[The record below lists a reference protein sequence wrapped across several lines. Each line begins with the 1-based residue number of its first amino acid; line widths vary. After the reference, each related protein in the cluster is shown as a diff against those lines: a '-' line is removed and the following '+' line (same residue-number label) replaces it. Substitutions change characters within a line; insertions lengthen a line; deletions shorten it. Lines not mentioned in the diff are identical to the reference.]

1 VRMAKKANKPTKRRY
16 TDRTLKLLWGRA
28 AGRCAMP
35 ECRVELYA
43 EATDY
48 DPIVVIGEIA
58 HVAAA
63 GAAGPRAALSMSDA
77 DKNAYDNLM
86 LLCQNCHGR
95 VDGQPSFHSVT
106 RLLDMKQAH
115 EAWVRASLPERGR
128 SRTGWSALVLRGDHP
143 LDMATIEAAL
153 SPDFAIAAPQVLSV
167 SMNSDWPV
175 ADKKIA
181 AAARAL
187 LAGDDAFDKR
197 IAVFPIAP
205 VSACLALGY
214 HLTSRP
220 HVRLFQHH
228 RDEQSW
234 VWPRRAL
241 PPDDIILNGLDGDS
255 RDADAVTI
263 AFHFSAT
270 VSDEALVEAGAPLTC
285 RINIGIE
292 SPSTMWLQHPEQMTR
307 AVSTTRRAFEAGMRL
322 YPRARR
328 WHLFYAGPAPLAV
341 AIGQQIN
348 PTMYP
353 AVQLYEYRHKE
364 LPRYRPSILLGATQL
379 TPCADT

>member
-1 VRMAKKANKPTKRRY
+1 
-16 TDRTLKLLWGRA
+16 
-28 AGRCAMP
+28 MP
-35 ECRVELYA
+35 ECRIELYA

-63 GAAGPRAALSMSDA
+63 GAQGPRAAPQMSDA

-95 VDGQPSFHSVT
+95 VDGQPHFHSVA
-106 RLLDMKQAH
+106 RLLDIKQAH

-128 SRTGWSALVLRGDHP
+128 SRTGWSAFVLRGDHP

-153 SPDFAIAAPQVLSV
+153 SPDFIVGTPDVLSISMDSDWQEAYTRIAA
-167 SMNSDWPV
+167 
-175 ADKKIA
+175 KT
-181 AAARAL
+181 RAL

-220 HVRLFQHH
+220 HVRVFQHD
-228 RDEQSW
+228 RDEKTW
-234 VWPRRAL
+234 AWPRRAL
-241 PPDDIILNGLDGDS
+241 PADDIRVSGLDGDGS
-255 RDADAVTI
+255 AADAVTFL
-263 AFHFSAT
+263 FHFSAT
-270 VSDEALVEAGAPLTC
+270 VTDDVLAEAGAPLAA
-285 RINIGIE
+285 RIDIGIE
-292 SPSTMWLQHPEQMTR
+292 TPSTTWLQHPEQLAR
-307 AVSTTRRAFEAGMRL
+307 AVATARRAFETAMRV

-328 WHLFYAGPAPLAV
+328 WHLFYAGPAPLGIAV
-341 AIGQQIN
+341 GQQIN

-353 AVQLYEYRHKE
+353 PVQLYEYRHKDA
-364 LPRYRPSILLGATQL
+364 PRYRPSIVLGAV
-379 TPCADT
+379 

>member
-1 VRMAKKANKPTKRRY
+1 MTKKATKPTKRNY
-16 TDRTLKLLWGRA
+16 SDRTLKMLWGRA

-35 ECRVELYA
+35 ECRIELYA

-63 GAAGPRAALSMSDA
+63 GTRGPRAAPSMSDA
-77 DKNAYDNLM
+77 DKNVYANLM

-95 VDGQPSFHSVT
+95 VDGQPHCYSVA
-106 RLLDMKQAH
+106 RLLDIKQAH

-128 SRTGWSALVLRGDHP
+128 SRTGWSTVVLRGDHP

-153 SPDFAIAAPQVLSV
+153 SPDYAVGAPHVLTVPIDSDWAEANQAIAA
-167 SMNSDWPV
+167 M
-175 ADKKIA
+175 
-181 AAARAL
+181 ARVL
-187 LAGDDAFDKR
+187 LAGDDTFDKR

-220 HVRLFQHH
+220 HVRPFQHH
-228 RDEQSW
+228 RDEHTW
-234 VWPRRAL
+234 AWPRRAL
-241 PPDDIILNGLDGDS
+241 PPDDIRVTGADCEV
-255 RDADAVTI
+255 RDANAVTF
-263 AFHFSAT
+263 AFHFSAIVT
-270 VSDEALVEAGAPLTC
+270 DEVLVEAGAQLDC
-285 RINIGIE
+285 RIDIGVE
-292 SPSTMWLQHPEQMTR
+292 TPSTTWLQHPEQLTR
-307 AVSTTRRAFEAGMRL
+307 VVAATRRAFEAAMRL
-322 YPRARR
+322 YPRALW
-328 WHLFYAGPAPLAV
+328 WHLFYAGPAPLAI

-364 LPRYRPSILLGATQL
+364 VPRYRPSIALGAT
-379 TPCADT
+379 

>member
-1 VRMAKKANKPTKRRY
+1 MASKPRKPAKRNY
-16 TDRTLKLLWGRA
+16 SDRTLKLLWGRA

-35 ECRVELYA
+35 ECRIELYA

-63 GAAGPRAALSMSDA
+63 GAQGPRAAPQMSDA

-95 VDGQPSFHSVT
+95 VDGQPHFHSVA
-106 RLLDMKQAH
+106 RLLDIKQAH

-128 SRTGWSALVLRGDHP
+128 SRTGWSAFVLRGDHP

-153 SPDFAIAAPQVLSV
+153 SPDFIVDTPDVLSV
-167 SMNSDWPV
+167 SMDSDWPE
-175 ADKKIA
+175 ANARIA
-181 AAARAL
+181 AKARAL

-220 HVRLFQHH
+220 HVRLFQHD
-228 RDEQSW
+228 RDEKTW
-234 VWPRRAL
+234 AWPRRAL
-241 PPDDIILNGLDGDS
+241 PADDIRVSGLDGDGS
-255 RDADAVTI
+255 AADAVTFL
-263 AFHFSAT
+263 FHFSAAVT
-270 VSDEALVEAGAPLTC
+270 DDVLAEAGAPLAA
-285 RINIGIE
+285 RIDIGIGT
-292 SPSTMWLQHPEQMTR
+292 PSTTWLQHPEQLAR
-307 AVSTTRRAFEAGMRL
+307 AVATTRRAFETAMRV
-322 YPRARR
+322 YPQARR
-328 WHLFYAGPAPLAV
+328 WHLFYAGPAPLGIAV
-341 AIGQQIN
+341 GQQIN

-353 AVQLYEYRHKE
+353 PVQLYEYRHKDV
-364 LPRYRPSILLGATQL
+364 PRYRPSIVLGA
-379 TPCADT
+379 A

>member
-1 VRMAKKANKPTKRRY
+1 MAKRPSKPTKRYY

-28 AGRCAMP
+28 AGRCATP
-35 ECRVELYA
+35 ECRIELYA

-63 GAAGPRAALSMSDA
+63 GVRGPRAAPSMTES

-95 VDGQPSFHSVT
+95 FDGQPHFYSVP
-106 RLLDMKQAH
+106 RLRDIKQAH

-128 SRTGWSALVLRGDHP
+128 SRTGWRTLVLRGDHP

-153 SPDFAIAAPQVLSV
+153 SPDFSVGAPEVLSV
-167 SMNSDWPV
+167 PMDSDWPE
-175 ADKKIA
+175 ASTRIA
-181 AAARAL
+181 AEARAL

-220 HVRLFQHH
+220 HVRVFQHD
-228 RDEQSW
+228 RDEKTW
-234 VWPRRAL
+234 AWPRRAL
-241 PPDDIILNGLDGDS
+241 PADDICVRGLDGKS
-255 RDADAVTI
+255 RVADAVTFV
-263 AFHFSAT
+263 FHFSAT
-270 VSDEALVEAGAPLTC
+270 VTDDVLAEAGAPLSA
-285 RINIGIE
+285 RIDIGIE
-292 SPSTMWLQHPEQMTR
+292 TPSTTWLQHPEQLAR
-307 AVSTTRRAFEAGMRL
+307 AVVATRRAFETATRL
-322 YPRARR
+322 YPQARR
-328 WHLFYAGPAPLAV
+328 WHLFYAGPAPLGIAV
-341 AIGQQIN
+341 GQQIN

-353 AVQLYEYRHKE
+353 PVQLYEYRHKSA
-364 LPRYRPSILLGATQL
+364 PRYRPSIILGAV
-379 TPCADT
+379 

>member
-1 VRMAKKANKPTKRRY
+1 MASKPRKPAKRSY

-35 ECRVELYA
+35 ECRIELYA

-58 HVAAA
+58 HVEAASA
-63 GAAGPRAALSMSDA
+63 QGPRAAPQMGA
-77 DKNAYDNLM
+77 VDKNAYDNLM

-95 VDGQPSFHSVT
+95 VDGQPHFHSVA
-106 RLLDMKQAH
+106 RLRDIKQAH

-153 SPDFAIAAPQVLSV
+153 SPDFIVGTPDVLSIQMD
-167 SMNSDWPV
+167 SNWAE
-175 ADKKIA
+175 ADKRIA
-181 AAARAL
+181 VTARAL

-205 VSACLALGY
+205 VSACIALGY

-228 RDEQSW
+228 RDEQTW
-234 VWPRRAL
+234 AWPRRAL
-241 PPDDIILNGLDGDS
+241 PANDIRVIGLDS
-255 RDADAVTI
+255 ETRDADEVTF
-263 AFHFSAT
+263 AFHFSAPVT
-270 VSDEALVEAGAPLTC
+270 DEVLGEAGAPLAC
-285 RINIGIE
+285 RIDLGIDL
-292 SPSTMWLQHPEQMTR
+292 PSTTWLQHPEQMTH
-307 AVSTTRRAFEAGMRL
+307 AVSATRRAFEAAMRL
-322 YPRARR
+322 YPTAQR
-328 WHLFYAGPAPLAV
+328 WHLFYAGPAPLAI

-353 AVQLYEYRHKE
+353 VVQLYEYRHKE
-364 LPRYRPSILLGATQL
+364 LPRYRPSILLGST
-379 TPCADT
+379 